1 MSKRKYKTEV
11 IEVKEDNG
19 GEVTSIDSK
28 RKRTKKKKNN
38 KQIKEKG
45 SVDTVQAKRGKSK
58 RHKQEGE
65 EEEQETEAK
74 VISFKKGFKLAT
86 KEQQVA
92 ALALTSGILSSSVVL
107 FPPPLPLYLFFLYIF
122 FLLFCFFDLKWY
134 P

>member
-1 MSKRKYKTEV
+1 MSKRKHRTEV
-11 IEVKEDNG
+11 IEVEEDSG

-28 RKRTKKKKNN
+28 SKRTKKKNN
-38 KQIKEKG
+38 KQSKEKG

-58 RHKQEGE
+58 RHKQESE

-92 ALALTSGILSSSVVL
+92 ALAFTSGILSSSFVL

-122 FLLFCFFDLKWY
+122 FLLFCFFDLK
-134 P
+134 